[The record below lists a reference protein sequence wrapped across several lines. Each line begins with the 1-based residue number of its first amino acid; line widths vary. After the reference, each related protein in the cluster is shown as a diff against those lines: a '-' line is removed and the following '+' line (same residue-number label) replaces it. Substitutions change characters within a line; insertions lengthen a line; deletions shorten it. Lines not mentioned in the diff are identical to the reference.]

1 MVNTTSKTCQK
12 KKASEVTTP
21 EITTEVIMREE
32 PFTLELRI
40 SGITAG
46 YYIRMG
52 DDHKKAV
59 KLSESYCLLVSEA
72 EDEFKKF
79 VRIASGLG
87 IVPA

>member
-12 KKASEVTTP
+12 KKASEVTTV
-21 EITTEVIMREE
+21 VIMREE